1 MLKTSKIS
9 FPGLGIGEFTVDSV
23 AFSIGDVDI
32 AWYALIITLGMILA
46 VTHLIFR
53 AKQVGISVDTI
64 LDYVLIT
71 IPVGIIGARLYYV
84 IFSPGHFDS
93 FYDVINIREGGLAIY
108 GGILAGALSVFVIS
122 KVKKIPF
129 LTLADTCTPGIILAQ
144 GVGRWGNFMNGEA
157 YGGVTDI
164 FCRMGLNNGSTSYL
178 TEYVHPTF
186 LYESLWNILGFII
199 ANLFHK
205 KRQFDGQ
212 VFLFVFGWYGLGRA
226 FIEGL
231 RTDSL
236 YLTVFGVDFRASQ
249 LLAIIILTLCV
260 AFMAYMEYRIIFKK
274 EKFDLY
280 YHSDKYSLK
289 RK

>member
-1 MLKTSKIS
+1 MA
-9 FPGLGIGEFTVDSV
+9 DS
-23 AFSIGDVDI
+23 
-32 AWYALIITLGMILA
+32 
-46 VTHLIFR
+46 
-53 AKQVGISVDTI
+53 
-64 LDYVLIT
+64 
-71 IPVGIIGARLYYV
+71 
-84 IFSPGHFDS
+84 
-93 FYDVINIREGGLAIY
+93 
-108 GGILAGALSVFVIS
+108 
-122 KVKKIPF
+122 
-129 LTLADTCTPGIILAQ
+129 CTPGIILAQ
-144 GVGRWGNFMNGEA
+144 GIGRWGNFMNGEA

-164 FCRMGLNNGSTSYL
+164 FCRMGLNGM
-178 TEYVHPTF
+178 YVHPTF

-236 YLTVFGVDFRASQ
+236 YVTIFGTDFRASQ
-249 LLAIIILTLCV
+249 LLAILIFAACV
-260 AFMAYMEYRIIFKK
+260 IAMCYMEYRIIFKK

-280 YHSDKYSLK
+280 YHNDKYLLK

>member
-1 MLKTSKIS
+1 MLLKTSKIS

-23 AFSIGDVDI
+23 AFRIGNIEI

-46 VTHLIFR
+46 VVHLIFR

-64 LDYVLIT
+64 IDYVLIT

-84 IFSPGHFDS
+84 IFSPEKFNS
-93 FYDVINIREGGLAIY
+93 FLEVINIRGGGLAIY
-108 GGILAGALSVFVIS
+108 GGIIAGAISVFVIS

-129 LTLADTCTPGIILAQ
+129 LTLADACTPGIILAQ

-157 YGGVTDI
+157 HGGVTDI
-164 FCRMGLNNGSTSYL
+164 FCRMGLNGQ
-178 TEYVHPTF
+178 YVHPTF
-186 LYESLWNILGFII
+186 LYESLWNVLGFVI

-212 VFLFVFGWYGLGRA
+212 VFLFIFAWYGLGRA

-236 YLTVFGVDFRASQ
+236 YFSLFGIDFRASQ
-249 LLAIIILTLCV
+249 LLAILILTACIIG
-260 AFMAYMEYRIIFKK
+260 MSYMEYRIIFRK

-280 YHSDKYSLK
+280 YHKDKYLEK

>member
-23 AFSIGDVDI
+23 AFSIGNIDI
-32 AWYALIITLGMILA
+32 AWYALIITLGMVLA
-46 VTHLIFR
+46 VAHLIYR

-84 IFSPGHFDS
+84 IFSPGHFDT

-108 GGILAGALSVFVIS
+108 GGIIAGAISVFVIS

-129 LTLADTCTPGIILAQ
+129 LTLADACTPGIILAQ

-164 FCRMGLNNGSTSYL
+164 FCRMGLNNSSTSYL

-212 VFLFVFGWYGLGRA
+212 VFLFIFGWYGLGRA

-236 YLTVFGVDFRASQ
+236 YVTVFGADLRASQ
-249 LLAIIILTLCV
+249 VLAIIILVLCII
-260 AFMAYMEYRIIFKK
+260 FMAYMEYRILIKK
-274 EKFDLY
+274 EKFNLY
-280 YHSDKYSLK
+280 FNTNSLSSK